1 MSLLGAEREWVT
13 GVSLSFPSTGLG
25 FHSLGH
31 TRSLIETADFRAG
44 VGKVQDEPGTS
55 YCAKINQSI
64 NQCSWCHG
72 DMSRVSLKGLSVTKS
87 EHQNN
92 DSDTIQ
98 RIKYVNMS
106 LYRYK

>member
-44 VGKVQDEPGTS
+44 VGKVQGEPGTS
-55 YCAKINQSI
+55 YCAKINQSVFTVP
-64 NQCSWCHG
+64 WGH
-72 DMSRVSLKGLSVTKS
+72 VTSQFEGALCDK
-87 EHQNN
+87 
-92 DSDTIQ
+92 I
-98 RIKYVNMS
+98 
-106 LYRYK
+106 